1 MLVDVI
7 KASLVGVRLVDA
19 RSAGWDFNKVGPERI
34 LAFVVDQHHIG
45 AVFVLKWI
53 GHTRDSA
60 VIGYLLVGLI
70 LSCFPASLF
79 QLPVPDRSGLEGQA
93 PSFAHGGRRLGEL

>member
-1 MLVDVI
+1 MSTNAPFVI
-7 KASLVGVRLVDA
+7 D
-19 RSAGWDFNKVGPERI
+19 
-34 LAFVVDQHHIG
+34 HHIG

-60 VIGYLLVGLI
+60 VIGYLLFGLI
-70 LSCFPASLF
+70 LGCFPASQV
-79 QLPVPDRSGLEGQA
+79 QLPVPDRSQLDGQA